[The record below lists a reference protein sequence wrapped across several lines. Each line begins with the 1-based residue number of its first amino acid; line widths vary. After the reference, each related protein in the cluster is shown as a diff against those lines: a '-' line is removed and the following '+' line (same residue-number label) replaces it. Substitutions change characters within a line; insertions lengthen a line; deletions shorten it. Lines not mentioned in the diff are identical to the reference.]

1 MEITESEN
9 PNYFAIIPA
18 DVRYDKNLKANEKLL
33 YGELTC
39 LSNKLGYCFSS
50 NSYFAELYDVTPQA
64 VSGWIA
70 NLSKRGY
77 IDCEYLHNGTE
88 VKERRIRITTKSKK
102 LEKGKSKKLYQGI
115 NKTLKGYK
123 ENFKDNNTSNNNIN
137 INNTSMSEYTEVVKT
152 YFNNFKKLYEQ
163 NLLLQE
169 KPVFG
174 DVAGNTIKRMLR
186 KLSKDDLIK
195 VLNNAMNDE
204 WIISTGYSIMIIFSE
219 KEINKLL
226 NVKPQ
231 QNSVQDKNVK
241 SDMPSFF

>member
-1 MEITESEN
+1 
-9 PNYFAIIPA
+9 
-18 DVRYDKNLKANEKLL
+18 
-33 YGELTC
+33 
-39 LSNKLGYCFSS
+39 
-50 NSYFAELYDVTPQA
+50 
-64 VSGWIA
+64 
-70 NLSKRGY
+70 
-77 IDCEYLHNGTE
+77 
-88 VKERRIRITTKSKK
+88 
-102 LEKGKSKKLYQGI
+102 
-115 NKTLKGYK
+115 
-123 ENFKDNNTSNNNIN
+123 
-137 INNTSMSEYTEVVKT
+137 MSEYTEVVKT

-226 NVKPQ
+226 NAKPQ
-231 QNSVQDKNVK
+231 QNSAQDKNVK
-241 SDMPSFF
+241 SDMPSFL

>member
-1 MEITESEN
+1 M
-9 PNYFAIIPA
+9 
-18 DVRYDKNLKANEKLL
+18 
-33 YGELTC
+33 
-39 LSNKLGYCFSS
+39 
-50 NSYFAELYDVTPQA
+50 
-64 VSGWIA
+64 
-70 NLSKRGY
+70 
-77 IDCEYLHNGTE
+77 HNGTE

-226 NVKPQ
+226 NAKPL
-231 QNSVQDKNVK
+231 QNSVQDKNIK